1 VVGLCITTSI
11 FEIYA
16 RLSHDLLL
24 SPREHLEVEKHKGDG
39 SENKNSRFEWRDQ
52 GNIKVDDRSL
62 GARICL
68 QSADL
73 GSELLALFGCSS
85 LNP

>member
-24 SPREHLEVEKHKGDG
+24 SPREHLEVEKHKGDE

-52 GNIKVDDRSL
+52 GTDDRSL

>member
-1 VVGLCITTSI
+1 
-11 FEIYA
+11 
-16 RLSHDLLL
+16 LL
-24 SPREHLEVEKHKGDG
+24 SPGEHLEVEKHKGDE

-68 QSADL
+68 QGPSFWHFSDV
-73 GSELLALFGCSS
+73 LALILRQIFIFKLACLTESANTGKDG
-85 LNP
+85 